1 MWCRG
6 WRDSV
11 VLEAG
16 LRASCSFIY
25 IRRGLSCPH
34 DILTRALSL
43 MYIFSINYERYMKR
57 AGAHPVR

>member
-25 IRRGLSCPH
+25 IRRGLWCPR
-34 DILTRALSL
+34 DILTRVLSL
-43 MYIFSINYERYMKR
+43 MYILASIMN
-57 AGAHPVR
+57 VI